1 MLPRIPASLLL
12 IAVAF
17 AAPAADD
24 AKLADQL
31 ARDLQPKLVTFK
43 GKDVKLSKVL
53 KAVQEQTGFEVAAEN
68 DETIGKLDLAKV
80 PFWQAMETLAR
91 ESDQRIMLYGRD
103 RKVALVSNARGY
115 RELPTSYSGPFRVT
129 LKRMVQVHDL
139 EDNSGLGVAR
149 LEVSWEPR
157 FQAFLLE
164 PHLDSVEIKD
174 DAGLIHKGLEREK
187 GKINAD
193 DRMALEFDLPIPHL
207 PRSRA
212 RIASFSGTLTMIGSP
227 KRLTF
232 TLDKLAKGTK
242 VEQEGVTIEIK
253 NFREGKELWTIDVG
267 MKYPPSAVEFESF
280 QNWLISN
287 EAYLL
292 NKNGQRLDHVGYEAD
307 EGVTSMRYRFVENE
321 EKRIKLGKPSD
332 WKLVYRTPA
341 QIVAVPIKF
350 NFKDVPLP

>member
-1 MLPRIPASLLL
+1 MLTRIPALLL
-12 IAVAF
+12 LVGF
-17 AAPAADD
+17 CVAAPAADD
-24 AKLADQL
+24 AKLAEQL
-31 ARDLQPKLVTFK
+31 AKDLQPKLVTFK

-53 KAVQEQTGFEVAAEN
+53 RAVQEQTGFDVAAET
-68 DETIGKLDLAKV
+68 DETIAKLELDKT

-91 ESDQRIMLYGRD
+91 ETDQRIMLYGRD
-103 RKVALVSNARGY
+103 RKIGLVANARGY
-115 RELPTSYSGPFRVT
+115 REVPTSYSGPFRVT

-149 LEVSWEPR
+149 IEVSWEPR

-227 KRLTF
+227 KLLTF

-242 VEQEGVTIEIK
+242 VEQEGVTVEIK
-253 NFREGKELWTIDVG
+253 NFREGKELWTVDVG
-267 MKYPPSAVEFESF
+267 LKYPPTNVQFESF

-287 EAYLL
+287 QAYLV
-292 NKNGQRLDHVGYEAD
+292 NKAGQRLNPAGYEAD
-307 EGVTSMRYRFVENE
+307 EGVTSMRYRFVEDE
-321 EKRIKLGKPSD
+321 DKQIKLGKAAD

-341 QIVAVPIKF
+341 QIVEVPIKF